1 MELGVFYIYLSHWFS
16 FKAGIG
22 EGTNN
27 FMELSAIRLL
37 IRLAVEKQV
46 KNMHVLG
53 DSQIIIK
60 WINGINKIHNTQLA
74 PLLDEVHSLIEQTD
88 QVDVKHIYR

>member
-1 MELGVFYIYLSHWFS
+1 
-16 FKAGIG
+16 
-22 EGTNN
+22 
-27 FMELSAIRLL
+27 MELSAIRLL

-46 KNMHVLG
+46 KNMHVFG

-88 QVDVKHIYR
+88 KVDVKHIYR